1 MKKRSFYSFMLA
13 GVMMFAAVL
22 FPGCTEDLSVGV
34 TGSPIIIDV
43 SYPVFDGE
51 NPSYRTRGTEDNQTT
66 NVCILTSR
74 SGRKL
79 FIGVSEAAWEIEEPV
94 KTRGTKISTAGIN
107 PFGVS
112 ASVCESSASYTSV
125 GCGSYFYNIE
135 AATGI
140 ALPYYW
146 PTSSYKLSTFAYYP
160 YSNAA
165 FTLQS
170 SASSTGAPTYAYTVP
185 SAIGNQLDVMTGQ
198 DVNHLGGGSSPISMT
213 MKHRCAA
220 VNFSVTNSRSDA
232 ITVNSISIE
241 GVKYSGTLNEET
253 WTLNAAVNS
262 SSSNPFILTP
272 NASVSAGATANITGT
287 SNVFLMLPQTIPAG
301 AKLKVVV
308 DSEEF
313 EGSLTGEWQ
322 AGKNY
327 VYSITMNE
335 SWEYILSVSGPAAYS
350 YTGGT
355 NTYTI
360 QSYRSKSE
368 GLITENIAWTA
379 TYDTNGD
386 GIYNDSQPAW
396 LTAFTAS
403 GSGSTSA
410 TAYNATLSAQSAVI
424 GTASDTYAARS
435 CSVMITQSDSG
446 ESQTFTI
453 AQNAFTDT
461 YTYYLTVA
469 APAAYTYAGGTNSY
483 SVTSYKQNA
492 NRTTV
497 IPWTANI
504 TAGTTPAWIAA
515 FTSSGSGSSSATAYN
530 CTVAAQSAV
539 IGTASDTYA
548 ARSQVVTFSQ
558 SEGTKTAN
566 FTITQNAFTDT
577 YTYYLTVTGPADY
590 PYNGGTKSYSVTSY
604 KQNTARTTAVAWTA
618 TYSTNSGSS
627 YSGTKPSWITAF
639 TGTAAGGSSAS
650 AYNATVAAQTPTSSA
665 TQDVYAARSCR
676 VKISQNE
683 GSLNRTFDINQTANT
698 VNYTVP
704 DPVSVGDWTAQ

>member
-74 SGRKL
+74 SGRRL

-272 NASVSAGATANITGT
+272 NASVAAGATANITGT

-313 EGSLTGEWQ
+313 EGSLTGEWL

-335 SWEYILSVSGPAAYS
+335 SWEYFLNVTGPAAYG
-350 YTGGT
+350 YLGDT
-355 NTYTI
+355 NWYYI
-360 QSYRSKSE
+360 QSYRSKNE
-368 GLITENIAWTA
+368 GLTTENIAWTA
-379 TYDTNGD
+379 LFSTD
-386 GIYNDSQPAW
+386 GGSSWSSTKPSW

-410 TAYNATLSAQSAVI
+410 QHYNATVAAQIAVI
-424 GTASDTYAARS
+424 GTASDTYAFRS
-435 CSVMITQSDSG
+435 CMVKITQSDSG
-446 ESQTFTI
+446 ESQT
-453 AQNAFTDT
+453 
-461 YTYYLTVA
+461 
-469 APAAYTYAGGTNSY
+469 
-483 SVTSYKQNA
+483 
-492 NRTTV
+492 
-497 IPWTANI
+497 
-504 TAGTTPAWIAA
+504 
-515 FTSSGSGSSSATAYN
+515 
-530 CTVAAQSAV
+530 
-539 IGTASDTYA
+539 
-548 ARSQVVTFSQ
+548 
-558 SEGTKTAN
+558 

-627 YSGTKPSWITAF
+627 YSGTRPSWITAF
-639 TGTAAGGSSAS
+639 TGTASGGSSAS
-650 AYNATVAAQTPTSSA
+650 AYNATVAAQTPTQSA
-665 TQDVYAARSCR
+665 SQDVYAARSCR

-683 GSLNRTFDINQTANT
+683 GTLNRTFDINQTAHT

>member
-74 SGRKL
+74 SGRRL

-272 NASVSAGATANITGT
+272 NASVAAGATANITGT

-313 EGSLTGEWQ
+313 EGSLTGEWL

-335 SWEYILSVSGPAAYS
+335 SWEYFLNVTGPEAYG
-350 YTGGT
+350 YLGDT
-355 NTYTI
+355 NWYYI
-360 QSYRSKSE
+360 QSFRSKNE
-368 GLITENIAWTA
+368 GLTTENIAWTA
-379 TYDTNGD
+379 LFSTD
-386 GIYNDSQPAW
+386 GGSSWSSTKPSW

-410 TAYNATLSAQSAVI
+410 QHYNATVAAQIAVI
-424 GTASDTYAARS
+424 GTASDTYAFRS
-435 CSVMITQSDSG
+435 CMVKITQSDSG
-446 ESQTFTI
+446 ESQT
-453 AQNAFTDT
+453 
-461 YTYYLTVA
+461 
-469 APAAYTYAGGTNSY
+469 
-483 SVTSYKQNA
+483 
-492 NRTTV
+492 
-497 IPWTANI
+497 
-504 TAGTTPAWIAA
+504 
-515 FTSSGSGSSSATAYN
+515 
-530 CTVAAQSAV
+530 
-539 IGTASDTYA
+539 
-548 ARSQVVTFSQ
+548 
-558 SEGTKTAN
+558 

-627 YSGTKPSWITAF
+627 YSGTRPSWFTAF
-639 TGTAAGGSSAS
+639 TGTASGGSSAS
-650 AYNATVAAQTPTSSA
+650 AYNATVAAQTPTQSA
-665 TQDVYAARSCR
+665 SQDVYAARSCR

-683 GSLNRTFDINQTANT
+683 GTLNRTFDINQTAHT

>member
-1 MKKRSFYSFMLA
+1 
-13 GVMMFAAVL
+13 
-22 FPGCTEDLSVGV
+22 
-34 TGSPIIIDV
+34 
-43 SYPVFDGE
+43 
-51 NPSYRTRGTEDNQTT
+51 
-66 NVCILTSR
+66 
-74 SGRKL
+74 
-79 FIGVSEAAWEIEEPV
+79 
-94 KTRGTKISTAGIN
+94 
-107 PFGVS
+107 
-112 ASVCESSASYTSV
+112 
-125 GCGSYFYNIE
+125 
-135 AATGI
+135 
-140 ALPYYW
+140 
-146 PTSSYKLSTFAYYP
+146 
-160 YSNAA
+160 
-165 FTLQS
+165 
-170 SASSTGAPTYAYTVP
+170 
-185 SAIGNQLDVMTGQ
+185 
-198 DVNHLGGGSSPISMT
+198 

-220 VNFSVTNSRSDA
+220 INFNVTNSRSDA

-262 SSSNPFILTP
+262 SSSNPFTLTP
-272 NASVSAGATANITGT
+272 NTSVAAGATANITGT

-313 EGSLTGEWQ
+313 EGSLTGEWL

-335 SWEYILSVSGPAAYS
+335 SWEYILSVSGPTAYS
-350 YTGGT
+350 YAGGT

-368 GLITENIAWTA
+368 GLVTENIAWTA
-379 TYDTNGD
+379 TYDTDGD

-446 ESQTFTI
+446 ETQT
-453 AQNAFTDT
+453 
-461 YTYYLTVA
+461 
-469 APAAYTYAGGTNSY
+469 
-483 SVTSYKQNA
+483 
-492 NRTTV
+492 
-497 IPWTANI
+497 
-504 TAGTTPAWIAA
+504 
-515 FTSSGSGSSSATAYN
+515 
-530 CTVAAQSAV
+530 
-539 IGTASDTYA
+539 
-548 ARSQVVTFSQ
+548 
-558 SEGTKTAN
+558 

-590 PYNGGTKSYSVTSY
+590 PYNGGTKSYSITSY
-604 KQNTARTTAVAWTA
+604 KQNTARTTAIAWTA
-618 TYSTNSGSS
+618 TYSENSGSS
-627 YSGTKPSWITAF
+627 YSGTKPTWITAF

-650 AYNATVAAQTPTSSA
+650 AYNATVAAQTPTQTA
-665 TQDVYAARSCR
+665 TADTYAARSCR